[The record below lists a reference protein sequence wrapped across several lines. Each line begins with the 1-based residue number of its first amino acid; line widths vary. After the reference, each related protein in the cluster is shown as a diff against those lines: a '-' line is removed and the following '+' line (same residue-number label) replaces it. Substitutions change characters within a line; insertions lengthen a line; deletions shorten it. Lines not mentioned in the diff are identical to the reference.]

1 MPVIF
6 FYGPALD
13 REKAKDMISSFT
25 ETTSRVTG
33 IDKSKV
39 IVCLREAPPEA
50 SGVGGELLEDVI
62 KRSG

>member
-13 REKAKDMISSFT
+13 REKTKDMISSFT

-39 IVCLREAPPEA
+39 IVCLREAPPA
-50 SGVGGELLEDVI
+50 SSGVGGELLEDVI